1 MTVEIKDKL
10 LRELQH
16 FPKYMSKESN
26 YLIKKGEF
34 NYVPSN
40 MMRIESFMI
49 SYVAYCFDTE
59 DEYKAFARI
68 NNNLLNSESDYEKR
82 RISFRFGLIMA
93 N

>member
-34 NYVPSN
+34 NYVP
-40 MMRIESFMI
+40 
-49 SYVAYCFDTE
+49 
-59 DEYKAFARI
+59 
-68 NNNLLNSESDYEKR
+68 
-82 RISFRFGLIMA
+82 
-93 N
+93 